1 MLKTHYAHLA
11 VILVFLCLITSC
23 SQSETGTT
31 PTTNK
36 QADQAQESKPK
47 PAEAPTAAQLDK
59 CRKDVRTGI
68 KLGMIDSYRSESG
81 FRHVVV
87 GQEWNLQTFETKSAV
102 ATMLGVCLYLG
113 QPDANEP
120 HLVGFFDR
128 YSGKQIGHLFHGQL
142 QPED

>member
-1 MLKTHYAHLA
+1 
-11 VILVFLCLITSC
+11 
-23 SQSETGTT
+23 
-31 PTTNK
+31 
-36 QADQAQESKPK
+36 
-47 PAEAPTAAQLDK
+47 
-59 CRKDVRTGI
+59 
-68 KLGMIDSYRSESG
+68 MIDSYRSEPG

-87 GQEWNLQTFETKSAV
+87 GPEWNLQTFETKSAV

>member
-1 MLKTHYAHLA
+1 MLRTHLA
-11 VILVFLCLITSC
+11 IILFFLCLTTSC
-23 SQSETGTT
+23 SQSGTGTASNSAT
-31 PTTNK
+31 QPVS
-36 QADQAQESKPK
+36 Q
-47 PAEAPTAAQLDK
+47 PASPPQPATSQPATPTAAQLDK

-87 GQEWNLQTFETKSAV
+87 GREWNLQTFETKSAV

-120 HLVGFFDR
+120 HLVGFYDR
-128 YSGKQIGHLFHGQL
+128 YSGKQIGRLFHGQL
-142 QPED
+142 QPE